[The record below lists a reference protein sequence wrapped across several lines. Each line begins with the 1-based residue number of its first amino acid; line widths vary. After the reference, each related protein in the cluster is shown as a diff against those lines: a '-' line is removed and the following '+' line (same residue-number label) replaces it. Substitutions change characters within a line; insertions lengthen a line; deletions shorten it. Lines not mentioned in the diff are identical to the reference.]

1 MRKAELSRT
10 TNETNI
16 KIEINLDGTGTAN
29 INTGIGF
36 FDHMLTQ
43 IAVHGLFDISIEAEG
58 DLHIDPHHT
67 IEDCGLVLGET
78 VNQALG
84 DRRGITRMASAYVPM
99 DEALGHVVLDLS
111 GRPYTVISVPW
122 TAPIIG
128 IVPTS
133 LLEHFF
139 ESFAITGRCNTHAR
153 IIYGKDNHH
162 MSEALFKAFGRAL
175 DTATRIDD
183 RRLDQIPSSKGNLV

>member
-1 MRKAELSRT
+1 MRKAEISRT

-16 KIEINLDGTGTAN
+16 KITVNLDGTGTAHM
-29 INTGIGF
+29 NTGIGF

-43 IAVHGLFDISIEAEG
+43 VAVHGLFDLSIEAEG

-78 VNQALG
+78 INQALE

-99 DEALGHVVLDLS
+99 DEALGHVALDLS

-122 TAPIIG
+122 TAQTIG
-128 IVPTS
+128 NIPTS

-139 ESFAITGRCNTHAR
+139 ESFATTCRCNLHAR
-153 IIYGKDNHH
+153 ILYGKDNHH

-175 DTATRIDD
+175 DTATRFDD
-183 RRLDQIPSSKGNLV
+183 RRLDQMPSSKGNLV

>member
-1 MRKAELSRT
+1 MRKAEISRT
-10 TNETNI
+10 TNETKI
-16 KIEINLDGTGTAN
+16 KVAINLDGTGTAH

-43 IAVHGLFDISIEAEG
+43 IAVHSLFDITLEAEG
-58 DLHIDPHHT
+58 DLHIDQHHT

-78 VNQALG
+78 VSQALE
-84 DRRGITRMASAYVPM
+84 DRRGIARMGSAYVPM

-111 GRPYTVISVPW
+111 GRPYTVISAPW
-122 TAPIIG
+122 TAPTVGNI
-128 IVPTS
+128 PTS

-139 ESFAITGRCNTHAR
+139 ESFAITCRCTLHTR
-153 IIYGKDNHH
+153 ILYGKDNHH

-175 DTATRIDD
+175 DTATRLDE
-183 RRLDQIPSSKGNLV
+183 RRTGQIPSSKGNLV

>member
-16 KIEINLDGTGTAN
+16 KTEVNLDGKGTAN

-43 IAVHGLFDISIEAEG
+43 ISVHGLFDISIEAEG

-67 IEDCGLVLGET
+67 IEDCGLAFGET

-99 DEALGHVVLDLS
+99 DESLGHAVLDLS
-111 GRPYTVISVPW
+111 GRPYSVITIPWAGSTVGNI
-122 TAPIIG
+122 
-128 IVPTS
+128 PTS
-133 LLEHFF
+133 LIEHFF
-139 ESFAITGRCNTHAR
+139 ESFAITCRCNLHTR
-153 IIYGKDNHH
+153 ILYGKDNHH

-175 DTATRIDD
+175 DTATQMDD
-183 RRLDQIPSSKGNLV
+183 RRLDQIPSSKGSLI

>member
-1 MRKAELSRT
+1 MRKAEISRT
-10 TNETNI
+10 TNETKI
-16 KIEINLDGTGTAN
+16 KAGINLDGTGVTH

-43 IAVHGLFDISIEAEG
+43 IAVHGLFDITLEAEG

-78 VNQALG
+78 VNQALE
-84 DRRGITRMASAYVPM
+84 DRRGIARMASIFVPM
-99 DEALGHVVLDLS
+99 DEALGHVALDLS
-111 GRPYTVISVPW
+111 GRPYTVISALW
-122 TAPIIG
+122 TAPTVGNI
-128 IVPTS
+128 PTS

-139 ESFAITGRCNTHAR
+139 ESFAINCRCALHAR
-153 IIYGKDNHH
+153 IIYGNDNHH

-175 DTATRIDD
+175 DIATRIDA

>member
-1 MRKAELSRT
+1 MRKAEISRT
-10 TNETNI
+10 TKETKI
-16 KIEINLDGTGTAN
+16 KIGVNLDGTGIAH

-43 IAVHGLFDISIEAEG
+43 IAVHGLFDITVEAEG
-58 DLHIDPHHT
+58 DLDIDPHHT

-78 VNQALG
+78 VNQAL
-84 DRRGITRMASAYVPM
+84 DNRRGISRMASAYVPM
-99 DEALGHVVLDLS
+99 DEVLGHVALDLS
-111 GRPYTVISVPW
+111 GRPYTVISAPW
-122 TAPIIG
+122 TAPSVGTI
-128 IVPTS
+128 PTS

-139 ESFAITGRCNTHAR
+139 ESFAITCRCNLHAR

-162 MSEALFKAFGRAL
+162 MAEALFKAFGRAL
-175 DTATRIDD
+175 DAATQIDT